1 MSTIKHQCPSCGGSL
16 IVDNDKQLYRCP
28 SCGSTYDFDYFREEK
43 LHDMGETHLSRKEYA
58 AAVDAYNLILENDP
72 HDFHALRGL
81 MLASA
86 YLNDMDG
93 LIRVGE
99 AKYFRY
105 DPKIVSRVIKSASE
119 EDKEYFKAFGKIYS
133 DKKKL
138 IDRNRELEELV
149 RDRDRT
155 EAASRF
161 DEDERYDY
169 YFTGKNGSLIHPLQ
183 MFINAWVG
191 ALFAIFL
198 AFCFMLVFGME
209 DISGSLLLIAI
220 VAVLSIAFA
229 CVFNF
234 TKVLPQMRELREVE
248 NEIRELKAE
257 AKVLGDKAMVLEAEV
272 RDLADELRKSIK
284 DFVEKDSLIVKDS
297 AKKPV
302 SEFSKIKK
310 HQCPSC
316 GGSLRIDSD
325 KQMYHCTFCGSTY
338 DYEYFREERLHEAG
352 EKYLA
357 RGEFKATAD
366 AYEFMIK
373 KDPHDFLALRG
384 LMLAAARLTSMSE
397 LDLEDE
403 EGEFSYDS
411 QKVRQAIESAQD
423 EDKEYFKEFAN
434 VYSEK
439 KRLADK
445 NADLKA
451 LRDEK
456 DRITSVIA
464 HNNVSRKDSYL
475 GDNSGPKVSIII
487 ISIICGIWFFVALF
501 FVMGLIGAITANA
514 SGAAFET
521 FLVLTVI
528 HVSIFL
534 GLLIYTLVSLVP
546 KAVKLKR
553 LDKSNTPLYVEAG
566 KVDEKINALDSE
578 IQKLSAQSRRTI
590 HNFVKKDR
598 AIMNELTGQM

>member
-1 MSTIKHQCPSCGGSL
+1 M
-16 IVDNDKQLYRCP
+16 
-28 SCGSTYDFDYFREEK
+28 
-43 LHDMGETHLSRKEYA
+43 
-58 AAVDAYNLILENDP
+58 
-72 HDFHALRGL
+72 
-81 MLASA
+81 
-86 YLNDMDG
+86 
-93 LIRVGE
+93 
-99 AKYFRY
+99 
-105 DPKIVSRVIKSASE
+105 
-119 EDKEYFKAFGKIYS
+119 
-133 DKKKL
+133 
-138 IDRNRELEELV
+138 
-149 RDRDRT
+149 
-155 EAASRF
+155 
-161 DEDERYDY
+161 
-169 YFTGKNGSLIHPLQ
+169 
-183 MFINAWVG
+183 
-191 ALFAIFL
+191 
-198 AFCFMLVFGME
+198 
-209 DISGSLLLIAI
+209 LIAI

-257 AKVLGDKAMVLEAEV
+257 AKVLGDKAMALEAEV
-272 RDLADELRKSIK
+272 RDLADALRKSIK
-284 DFVEKDSLIVKDS
+284 DFVEKDSLTVKDS
-297 AKKPV
+297 AKRPV

-325 KQMYHCTFCGSTY
+325 KQMYHCSFCGSTY
-338 DYEYFREERLHEAG
+338 DYEYFREERIHEAG
-352 EKYLA
+352 EKYLS

-456 DRITSVIA
+456 DRITSTIA

-501 FVMGLIGAITANA
+501 FVLGLIGAITANA

-534 GLLIYTLVSLVP
+534 GLLTYTLVALVP

-598 AIMNELTGQM
+598 AIMNELAGQM